1 MRHGHGKES
10 PMNGHKGDKVTAVS
24 GIQGWNERAEVAQ
37 LTKTEDSLGILSL
50 CINIWRESTEKM
62 DLDSPQ
68 PCPVTGQEQIDK
80 GWNRGHYV

>member
-50 CINIWRESTEKM
+50 CINI
-62 DLDSPQ
+62 
-68 PCPVTGQEQIDK
+68 
-80 GWNRGHYV
+80 